1 MAMTESATIAIEVA
15 YALPARQSLLW
26 RGVAVGTPATAAALL
41 SGMAT
46 LYPDLDLETAKLG
59 IFSKLVQPDTV
70 LREHDRVEI
79 YRPLQ
84 ADPKEVR
91 RRRAAEGKGLRKGE
105 A

>member
-1 MAMTESATIAIEVA
+1 MTESATIAIEVA
-15 YALPARQSLLW
+15 YALPARQSLLSL
-26 RGVAVGTPATAAALL
+26 RVPLGTTARAATLL

>member
-1 MAMTESATIAIEVA
+1 M
-15 YALPARQSLLW
+15 SLRFPL
-26 RGVAVGTPATAAALL
+26 GTPARAATLL

>member
-1 MAMTESATIAIEVA
+1 MTESATIAIEVA
-15 YALPARQSLLW
+15 YALPARQSLLSL
-26 RGVAVGTPATAAALL
+26 RVPLGTTARAATLL

-46 LYPDLDLETAKLG
+46 RYPDLDLETAKLG

>member
-1 MAMTESATIAIEVA
+1 MAMTEPATIAVEVA
-15 YALPARQSLLW
+15 YALPTRQSLL
-26 RGVAVGTPATAAALL
+26 AVHVPLGTTARAAIQL
-41 SGMAT
+41 SGIAA

-59 IFSKLVQPDTV
+59 IFSKLVQSDTV